1 MFTLRHPNSGSS
13 MGLPARLALG
23 RVALVAAAGGVLADG
38 FAEHLLSWGFG

>member
-1 MFTLRHPNSGSS
+1 

-23 RVALVAAAGGVLADG
+23 RVALVAAGGVLADG